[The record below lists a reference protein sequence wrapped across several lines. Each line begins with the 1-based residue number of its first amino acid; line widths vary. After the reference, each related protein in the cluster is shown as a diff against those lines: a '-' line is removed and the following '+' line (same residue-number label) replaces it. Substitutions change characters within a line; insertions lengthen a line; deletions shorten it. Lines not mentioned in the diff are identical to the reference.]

1 MKHDITPKDAA
12 YVKSRA
18 NSAEQDLQGFER
30 GGRRVGLNCG
40 QYSLVDIIRACLGF
54 TGPASVTVATWS
66 SGIRDGESA
75 AFMLETGLA
84 TSMTWVVDASF
95 CERQPDYVASLQR
108 RFGNDCVIAT
118 MIHAKFALIRGGG
131 WNLAVRTSM
140 NLNRNDRFELWEI
153 DDDAALC
160 DWLSA
165 WVADLATNHR
175 KGWTKRKP
183 EVRKEWSATDMGQP
197 ASVAIEAPADEWGW
211 IE

>member
-1 MKHDITPKDAA
+1 MMHNSPARDAA

-18 NSAEQDLQGFER
+18 NSAAQDMQHFQR

-40 QYSLVDIIRACLGF
+40 QYSLIDIIRACLEL
-54 TGPASVTVATWS
+54 TGPASVTLATWS

-95 CERQPDYVASLQR
+95 CERQPEYVASLQR
-108 RFGNDCVIAT
+108 RFGDDCVIAT
-118 MIHAKFALIRGGG
+118 MIHAKFALIRGDG

-140 NLNRNDRFELWEI
+140 NLNRNDRFELWEV

-160 DWLSA
+160 DFLTA
-165 WVADLATNHR
+165 WVADLAANHR
-175 KGWTKRKP
+175 KGWHKRKP
-183 EVRKEWSATDMGQP
+183 EVRKEWASTDMGQP
-197 ASVAIEAPADEWGW
+197 ATEIPKDEWGW